1 MDPISGGGDG
11 GQREETSSLGKGPI
25 QSQTN
30 SKVIQQQQ
38 GQHDYILFTPYPVEP
53 GHTLI
58 TIARIPAADWRPE
71 LKSSAAHIAGGDNA
85 GIIIN
90 KPASIMDYNR
100 IQASQKERQQPPNA
114 KMSFKVF
121 LMNSETGKVSLEHR
135 TLRFWLDSS
144 PVMTNKK
151 RPSVVNSNNNGN
163 DQDEFDAYRGAR
175 ESYFANLK
183 QESSQ
188 LAQAYFRKLLGSKSN
203 DEFPK
208 SYVNFIMKLMRLLKE
223 QQFLKIVKMEVE
235 LRQLPHDNQLVNQN
249 KSFSPEGSQCGDNVG
264 TTGSLDSGRGSP
276 LTSQRVLDIIESSYP
291 NPVSIKEICSTTQTD
306 EPAIRQLV
314 EELATKEK
322 INSTDDGQHF
332 TRTTKPIDTKI
343 NMVRSSQMPKVQGS
357 QPVIAIITAQYCE
370 KLAVDSMISD
380 KETFV
385 RYLGQDSGP
394 ATTSSASAN
403 YVYTLGNIGD
413 HRVVSTK
420 LTSVGHS
427 RGALIAAGNATTRL
441 LGTFPDIEYVFLVGC
456 AGGVANYTDFSS
468 HVRLGDIVV
477 SHLPQSVQNEVSDSG
492 DFVGMSKLHNS
503 VNSSD
508 YVYVHCR
515 PKLQQD
521 AQRNSSN
528 RAGANIPVS
537 YSVHKN
543 LKKAMNNGMDLQ
555 ASCTDDTKPKQTDL
569 DSSDDPTS
577 TNLTTEA
584 TSADATTGAKPAA
597 LNYEDCHFRLWRP
610 TKLNLQVLAQ
620 QLWQQGLENA
630 KSRIWD
636 YYIDE
641 GIKFLKQLDIDVQK
655 PSAET
660 DKLFMSIGNN
670 DTIEVSH
677 PEASEDEIDLRREGR
692 PMCHFGP
699 IGSGR
704 PAVSNEAIRQRMI
717 SEFNLCAFDS
727 EFDPVVE
734 SIYGNRKES
743 YIMIRGIS
751 DYKDGHKK
759 RDWQQYSALVAAAF
773 MKSIIVNLKPLN

>member
-1 MDPISGGGDG
+1 MDTTRG
-11 GQREETSSLGKGPI
+11 EETSSPGKHQP
-25 QSQTN
+25 SQAN
-30 SKVIQQQQ
+30 IEVIQQQQ
-38 GQHDYILFTPYPVEP
+38 NHDYILFTPYPVEP

-58 TIARIPAADWRPE
+58 TIARIAASDWRPE
-71 LKSSAAHIAGGDNA
+71 LKSSAAHVAGGDNA

-100 IQASQKERQQPPNA
+100 IQASQKERQVPPNA

-121 LMNSETGKVSLEHR
+121 LVNSGTSKISLEHR

-144 PVMTNKK
+144 PIFPNKK
-151 RPSVVNSNNNGN
+151 RPSVGINNNNGN
-163 DQDEFDAYRGAR
+163 NEQYDHESFQEVR
-175 ESYFANLK
+175 ESHFANLK
-183 QESSQ
+183 QQSSQ
-188 LAQAYFRKLLGSKSN
+188 LAQAYFRQLLGSKSS

-235 LRQLPHDNQLVNQN
+235 LRQLPHDNQLVSQS
-249 KSFSPEGSQCGDNVG
+249 KSFSPEGSQCGDNIG
-264 TTGSLDSGRGSP
+264 TSGSLDSGRGSP

-291 NPVSIKEICSTTQTD
+291 NPVSVKEICSATQTD
-306 EPAIRQLV
+306 EPAVRQLV
-314 EELATKEK
+314 EELASKEK

-343 NMVRSSQMPKVQGS
+343 NMVKSSQMPKVHGS

-370 KLAVDSMISD
+370 KMAVDSMISD

-394 ATTSSASAN
+394 ATTSSANAN

-477 SHLPQSVQNEVSDSG
+477 SHLPQTAQNEVSSNG
-492 DFVGMSKLHNS
+492 EPTGCSKSHNS
-503 VNSSD
+503 SSVSSAD
-508 YVYVHCR
+508 HIYVHCR

-521 AQRNSSN
+521 AQRNSSD
-528 RAGANIPVS
+528 RAKANIPVS

-543 LKKAMNNGMDLQ
+543 LKKAANNSFELQVSDNNGV
-555 ASCTDDTKPKQTDL
+555 KPKQTDL
-569 DSSDDPTS
+569 DDTDLAPTTLTADTS
-577 TNLTTEA
+577 T
-584 TSADATTGAKPAA
+584 ADAATIQKPVA
-597 LNYEDCHFRLWRP
+597 LAYEDCHFRLWRP

-655 PSAET
+655 PSSET

-677 PEASEDEIDLRREGR
+677 PEATEDEIDLRREGR

-704 PAVSNEAIRQRMI
+704 PAASNEAIRQRMI
-717 SEFNLCAFDS
+717 SEFGLCAFDS

-773 MKSIIVNLKPLN
+773 MKSIIVNLKPLS